1 MAAPFSLGDYVYAHR
16 GLWDHE
22 DAPENSIAAYQRAI
36 DAGIAMEFD
45 IRLSS
50 DGVPVCFHDRTLDKM
65 TGVDGDLADYSA
77 EALGKLALKGTLETI
92 PALSDVLSIWPHE
105 LPLLVEI
112 KAMDIPP
119 VPIAK
124 AVAAQMLPYAGRA
137 AVISFNKEAVA
148 TLPLELPRGLLIEKI
163 YKSSLAEFEAS
174 LEDALALKVDFL
186 SIWRDDLAHA
196 APFARAHG
204 LGMVGWTIQDTGQSK
219 AAAPYVDA
227 QIFEGFDPALVVRD

>member
-1 MAAPFSLGDYVYAHR
+1 MATAFKLRDYVYAHR
-16 GLWDHE
+16 GLWNKT

-45 IRLSS
+45 IRLSR

-65 TGVDGDLADYSA
+65 TGVDGALADYSA
-77 EALGKLALKGTLETI
+77 EDLTRLTLKDTPQTIPTLET
-92 PALSDVLSIWPHE
+92 VLAKWPHKA
-105 LPLLVEI
+105 PLIVEI

-124 AVAAQMLPYAGRA
+124 AVAAQMTSYAGHA

-148 TLPLELPRGLLIEKI
+148 TLPDSLMRGLLIEKI
-163 YKSSLAEFEAS
+163 HKSSQAEFDAS

-186 SIWRDDLAHA
+186 SIWRDDLARA

-204 LGMVGWTIQDTGQSK
+204 LAMVAWTIEDIAQSK
-219 AAAPYVDA
+219 AAVPFVDA
-227 QIFEGFDPALVVRD
+227 QIFEGFSPALVSRA